1 MTEVSFKWEEPDKL
15 RVGGGKGAGKH
26 AAALLAQEVQLAGE
40 AAEEARRN
48 REARAAVVPAAKVA
62 KAANQSG
69 EFVGDKQVL
78 EFACDASFMQGR
90 EEGHLDRHVM
100 VKDLLA
106 ASKALK
112 MPLSLEKP
120 VALFSIYDGHFGTK
134 CSEFAAQ
141 NFHKKLLPRLGK
153 ARNEEQIRESLV
165 EALADLDKEF
175 LTKFR
180 TDRSGCCAQL
190 ALLVG
195 RKLYLVQLGSGG
207 AMLSEGDGGCR
218 VFAAGELDVEEDR
231 IRQAGGQLLEVA
243 PGVNHVASANFE
255 NRLKEYRIQLASGLG
270 CTLTPPMTSPF
281 PRALGDREL
290 KPIVSVKPEVHVL
303 PLEPNHRAFTLYC
316 DGIAEVM
323 SPEDIDVLLKSMP
336 GQEKGAPGRLTQDA
350 YNRGSEQ
357 NLTAIT
363 VFFRFPAKRSHAEAF
378 PEETPRTP
386 QTTATAPEAKLPPPR
401 TAQDLRDLKA
411 ARRSSEQERSRHQEA
426 PQIIVYCPQ
435 ENKVHSLLEQAGML
449 FEDVDGDVAHE
460 FLEEDA
466 NGLRVGKCMPIRV

>member
-1 MTEVSFKWEEPDKL
+1 MERPELEATPLPAAPCLPGQLMLLARPPGKESLDLIELLVPLEATLPLLRALRRTLDAVPEVGHGATWTQLFEGFGAGGSDLAGAGECKACGVDGEEPDKL
-15 RVGGGKGAGKH
+15 RVGGGKGKH

-69 EFVGDKQVL
+69 EFVGDKQV
-78 EFACDASFMQGR
+78 
-90 EEGHLDRHVM
+90 M

-112 MPLSLEKP
+112 MPL
-120 VALFSIYDGHFGTK
+120 

-207 AMLSEGDGGCR
+207 AMLSEGRAWNGAFQSD
-218 VFAAGELDVEEDR
+218 
-231 IRQAGGQLLEVA
+231 
-243 PGVNHVASANFE
+243 
-255 NRLKEYRIQLASGLG
+255 NR
-270 CTLTPPMTSPF
+270 F
-281 PRALGDREL
+281 
-290 KPIVSVKPEVHVL
+290 
-303 PLEPNHRAFTLYC
+303 
-316 DGIAEVM
+316 
-323 SPEDIDVLLKSMP
+323 
-336 GQEKGAPGRLTQDA
+336 
-350 YNRGSEQ
+350 
-357 NLTAIT
+357 
-363 VFFRFPAKRSHAEAF
+363 
-378 PEETPRTP
+378 
-386 QTTATAPEAKLPPPR
+386 
-401 TAQDLRDLKA
+401 
-411 ARRSSEQERSRHQEA
+411 SR
-426 PQIIVYCPQ
+426 
-435 ENKVHSLLEQAGML
+435 
-449 FEDVDGDVAHE
+449 
-460 FLEEDA
+460 
-466 NGLRVGKCMPIRV
+466 